1 MPQHPASNCAEAY
14 MVKKDAAQILFNE
27 LSTFNLSYDWEL
39 AYKMYKRNFNVRWLF
54 PHCLNKAH
62 KILLIDLN

>member
-1 MPQHPASNCAEAY
+1 

-39 AYKMYKRNFNVRWLF
+39 AYKMYKRNLNVRWLF
-54 PHCLNKAH
+54 PPLFKQGSQDSTYRSE
-62 KILLIDLN
+62 LR